1 MTSTTFA
8 AKLLFS
14 RQEDTQFSSFDDLY
28 THCLNKQRNSET
40 SWRLPVEAM
49 PICYQNRLQLKL
61 AGSRAFELCDW
72 SFGQICRL
80 AGLKKESLNRLT
92 PATAA
97 QVLEETIPRGQRPLQ
112 VYSDN
117 QTVRSIHRVGY
128 TRIHDAELL
137 EVIIDVAFDLDPPPI
152 DDNGSI
158 GLYAGEQDMF
168 AFMIDRSS
176 WVEVGEEQFA
186 PGFYVWNSEVG
197 RRSMG
202 VATFWFQRGCGN
214 HILWDASS
222 PVSFTRSH
230 TASVSSVLTE
240 FKNVVRLLAENC
252 PARKDAFARSMAK
265 AQQTSLGSQPDDVI
279 RSLSGLGISPS
290 LVQQAVTA
298 MAEQGV
304 GFTLYRTVDFLTRIA
319 GKLRNAG
326 DRLELDSKIGQLL
339 ALAN

>member
-1 MTSTTFA
+1 
-8 AKLLFS
+8 
-14 RQEDTQFSSFDDLY
+14 
-28 THCLNKQRNSET
+28 
-40 SWRLPVEAM
+40 M
-49 PICYQNRLQLKL
+49 PICYQDRLQLKL
-61 AGSRAFELCDW
+61 AGTRAYELCDW

-80 AGLKKESLNRLT
+80 AGLKKESLNRLA

-112 VYSDN
+112 IFTDDH
-117 QTVRSIHRVGY
+117 TVRSIHRVGY

-137 EVIIDVAFDLDPPPI
+137 EVIIDVAFDFDPPPVG
-152 DDNGSI
+152 DNGST
-158 GLYAGEQDMF
+158 GLHAGEQDMF

-214 HILWDASS
+214 HILWDASN

-230 TASVSSVLTE
+230 TASVCAALNE
-240 FKNVVRLLAENC
+240 FKQIVRTLVENC
-252 PARKDAFARSMAK
+252 PARKDAFAKSMAK
-265 AQQTSLGSQPDDVI
+265 AQQTSLGSKPDDVV
-279 RSLSGLGISPS
+279 RSLTGLGISPS
-290 LVQQAVTA
+290 QIQQAVTA
-298 MAEQGV
+298 MAEQGD
-304 GFTLYRTVDFLTRIA
+304 GFTLYRTVDSLTRIA
-319 GKLRNAG
+319 SRLRNAG
-326 DRLELDSKIGQLL
+326 ERTELDSKIGQLL